1 MAVVGRNVVARWGT
15 EERICSSYHHKVRVL
30 GVLREMGILV
40 KKKVKGKGKLKSKRE
55 KKY

>member
-1 MAVVGRNVVARWGT
+1 MGRNVVARWGT

-40 KKKVKGKGKLKSKRE
+40 KKKSDRKRKSKE
-55 KKY
+55 

>member
-1 MAVVGRNVVARWGT
+1 MGRNVVARWGT